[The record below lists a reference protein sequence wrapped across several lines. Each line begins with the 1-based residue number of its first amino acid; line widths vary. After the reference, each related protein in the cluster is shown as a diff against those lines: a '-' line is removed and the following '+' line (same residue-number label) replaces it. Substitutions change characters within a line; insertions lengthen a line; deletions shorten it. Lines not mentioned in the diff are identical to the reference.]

1 MELKLPPLHKSASA
15 LRKKNNSDQLHKFT
29 AELFQIKVMQR
40 RLVTVN
46 STKDANWLFAQIN
59 LQHDIIYNKISPS
72 ERMHALSSARRAV
85 VND

>member
-1 MELKLPPLHKSASA
+1 
-15 LRKKNNSDQLHKFT
+15 
-29 AELFQIKVMQR
+29 MQR

-46 STKDANWLFAQIN
+46 STKDANSLFAQIN

-85 VND
+85 VNDWWMPVVRFVQRCAKRWADAVTLS